1 MDKHAYLIMAHN
13 NFYILEKL
21 LLLLDDERNDIYLHI
36 DKKVKNFEFEKFK
49 KLCKKSN
56 IYFTHKRI
64 NVIWGHHSQV
74 MTEMLLFEMTS
85 KNNYSFY
92 HLISGADLPLKTQ
105 DYIHKFFKENPEI
118 ELVEYQQRELNKWEL
133 ERIKYYNL
141 YKKNRKFSFI
151 NVINKYFISLQ
162 IKFNVDRSKNVEVY
176 KGSNWISISNE
187 CIKYILTQ
195 KKRIKKMVTLSNCA
209 DEIFLQIILKNTG
222 FYEKT
227 RKYGFNNL
235 RFIDWERGKNDS
247 PYIFKNE
254 DYDNLMKSNNLFARK
269 FDDKVDKEVI
279 DRIYLNLKNKN
290 IDKS

>member
-36 DKKVKNFEFEKFK
+36 DRKVKNFDFGKFK
-49 KLCKKSN
+49 NLCKKSN
-56 IYFTHKRI
+56 VYFTHKRI

-74 MTEMLLFEMTS
+74 MTEMLLFEMAS

-105 DYIHKFFKENPEI
+105 DYVHKFFEDNPHI
-118 ELVEYQQRELNKWEL
+118 ELVEYQKKLNMWDI

-141 YKKNRKFSFI
+141 YKKNRGFNFI
-151 NVINKYFISLQ
+151 NIINKYFILLQ
-162 IKFNVDRSKNVEVY
+162 KRFNVNRIKNIEVY

-195 KKRIKKMVTLSNCA
+195 KRKIKKMTMFSICA
-209 DEIFLQIILKNTG
+209 DEIFLHTILKNTE

-227 RKYGFNNL
+227 KMYGVNNL
-235 RFIDWERGKNDS
+235 RFIDWERGTNNS
-247 PYIFKNE
+247 PYIFKNK

-269 FDDKVDKEVI
+269 FDFKVDKEII
-279 DRIYLNLKNKN
+279 DRIYMDLKNKN
-290 IDKS
+290 ID